1 MAPVCGKLLS
11 PEDGKVWHQ
20 AIAMLVGLKIRNG
33 FGEKD
38 LTAAVGTALHRSA
51 SSRNCEDCGA
61 KVASGAASSG
71 GPRGSELSP
80 RPAGPWRF
88 FNPAAA
94 QCAHSLL
101 QVTYYIYG
109 RE

>member
-1 MAPVCGKLLS
+1 MAPVCGKPLS

-38 LTAAVGTALHRSA
+38 LTAAVGKALRRGGSKI
-51 SSRNCEDCGA
+51 NCEDCRV

-71 GPRGSELSP
+71 G
-80 RPAGPWRF
+80 A
-88 FNPAAA
+88 
-94 QCAHSLL
+94 
-101 QVTYYIYG
+101 
-109 RE
+109 